1 MDLSVIIV
9 SYNVRDFLKQCLVSV
24 HNSLEDIDYEVF
36 VVDNKSND
44 GSYDMV
50 KAEFP
55 RVFLAGNSVNR
66 GFSAAN
72 NQAIQKASGRYIL
85 LLNPDTIV
93 NKNALRSCISFMDKH
108 PDAGAVGVRMI
119 NGEGRFL
126 PESRRALPAP
136 RTAFFK
142 MTGMAWLFPKSGL
155 FNRYYLGHL
164 DEMAASQ
171 SEVVAGAFMFLR
183 SEAVRKT
190 GLLDEDFFMFG
201 EDIDYSYRLIKSG
214 YNNYYYP
221 EAEIVH
227 FKGEST
233 KKENIRAVRYFY
245 KAMLIYVRK
254 HYSGG
259 WMKVFLP
266 ILQCAIIFA
275 AALSM
280 IKNLLKN
287 LFRHLNRIR

>member
-9 SYNVRDFLKQCLVSV
+9 SYNVRDFLKKCLA
-24 HNSLEDIDYEVF
+24 SLHDSLKGIDYEVY
-36 VVDNKSND
+36 VIDNNSKDS
-44 GSYDMV
+44 SYSMV
-50 KAEFP
+50 EAEFP
-55 RVFLAGNSVNR
+55 WVMLTGNSVNK

-72 NQAIQKASGRYIL
+72 NQALKTASGRYIL

-93 NKNALRSCISFMDKH
+93 NENALRGCISFMDSH
-108 PDAGAVGVRMI
+108 PDAGAAGVRMI

-126 PESRRALPAP
+126 PESKRALPTP
-136 RTAFFK
+136 GTAFFK
-142 MTGMAWLFPKSGL
+142 MTGLAWLFPKSGF
-155 FNRYYLGHL
+155 FNRYYLGNL
-164 DEMAASQ
+164 NERETSQ

-221 EAEIVH
+221 DAEIVH
-227 FKGEST
+227 FKGQST
-233 KKENIRAVRYFY
+233 KKENLRAVRYFY

-259 WMKVFLP
+259 WMKIILPFL
-266 ILQCAIIFA
+266 QGAIILA
-275 AALSM
+275 ASLSM
-280 IKNLLKN
+280 LKN
-287 LFRHLNRIR
+287 ILKSLFYQRKQIW

>member
-1 MDLSVIIV
+1 
-9 SYNVRDFLKQCLVSV
+9 
-24 HNSLEDIDYEVF
+24 
-36 VVDNKSND
+36 
-44 GSYDMV
+44 MV
-50 KAEFP
+50 ETKFP
-55 RVFLAGNSVNR
+55 WVMLIGNSVNR

-72 NQAIQKASGRYIL
+72 NQALKIASGRYCL

-93 NKNALRSCISFMDKH
+93 NENALRSCIGFMDGH

-126 PESRRALPAP
+126 PESKRALPTP
-136 RTAFFK
+136 GTAFFK
-142 MTGMAWLFPKSGL
+142 MTGLAWLFPKSGF

-164 DEMAASQ
+164 NEMETSP

-183 SEAVRKT
+183 SEAVRKA

-201 EDIDYSYRLIKSG
+201 EDIDYSHRLMKAG

-233 KKENIRAVRYFY
+233 KKENLRAVRYFY

-254 HYSGG
+254 HYSSG
-259 WMKVFLP
+259 WMKILLP
-266 ILQCAIIFA
+266 LLQCAIILA

-280 IKNLLKN
+280 LKNLLRN
-287 LFRHLNRIR
+287 LFRQLK